1 MIDQTIDHIILLI
14 IYLTVE
20 RYAFVSM
27 CCHSFFFLS
36 FHIGS
41 TIIEKGISCRPW
53 KREGEKNTVQRPEGA
68 SSSLEVLSSIISF
81 NVANKLNRILPV
93 ISLSLPLSL
102 SRHRISRMHVG
113 STMSNLVTGCLRVT
127 LCRMNSEEKSFYS
140 FSHFVSAS
148 MATRTDK
155 ILIRSCSCYVV
166 FHEEKKTDETSSEQ
180 MINIDGNPSTYQ
192 FGQSTRVLPSR
203 TFSRHLSP

>member
-1 MIDQTIDHIILLI
+1 MSTLKERRREKHRSKTRRSKFFFGSSVFNYLFQCGEQTEQDITSHF
-14 IYLTVE
+14 
-20 RYAFVSM
+20 FVSP
-27 CCHSFFFLS
+27 S
-36 FHIGS
+36 
-41 TIIEKGISCRPW
+41 
-53 KREGEKNTVQRPEGA
+53 
-68 SSSLEVLSSIISF
+68 
-81 NVANKLNRILPV
+81 
-93 ISLSLPLSL
+93 LSL

-166 FHEEKKTDETSSEQ
+166 FHEEKKTDETSAEQ